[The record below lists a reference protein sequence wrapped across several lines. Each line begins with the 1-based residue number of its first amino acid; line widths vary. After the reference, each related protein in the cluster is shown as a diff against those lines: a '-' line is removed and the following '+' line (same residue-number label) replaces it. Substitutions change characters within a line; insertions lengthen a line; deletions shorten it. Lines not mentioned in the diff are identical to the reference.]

1 MLLDDLVQGR
11 DGLLVLALE
20 MGLVAVHEEGC
31 LVRLGPKGTRPGEKK
46 GRENREEKDL
56 SGKQAGNKGACASE
70 DADPEPRKVERTLWH
85 PAIPPAQEG
94 RASRGKFGV
103 PANIT
108 ETNRG
113 VNFRSTPRSGL
124 RLPGRKG
131 VDYYSERLTVHA
143 GRRDE
148 GGRGQGP
155 LRTPSIVRSEQL
167 AQAGQSWTPPLVLMY
182 KVLSGSI
189 IPHSQ
194 EDAMANARKITSV
207 ILGTAIICA
216 LAVLAGPNPAAQAAE
231 KPIVIGASISLNGA
245 YARTGE
251 YQRRGYEMWVESV
264 NARGGLHGRKIE
276 LKYYDD
282 KSDPNE
288 AAKLYER
295 LITVDKVD
303 LLLGPYSSP
312 VTKAAAPIAEKYK
325 IPMVSTGAA
334 DQAIFRQGFKYIFQT
349 YTPENFYMDGVLE
362 MAAKAGYK
370 TMAAVNEDTVFAKGT
385 AEGGIAKG
393 NSSASRSSSA
403 RRTRKA

>member
-1 MLLDDLVQGR
+1 
-11 DGLLVLALE
+11 
-20 MGLVAVHEEGC
+20 
-31 LVRLGPKGTRPGEKK
+31 
-46 GRENREEKDL
+46 
-56 SGKQAGNKGACASE
+56 
-70 DADPEPRKVERTLWH
+70 
-85 PAIPPAQEG
+85 
-94 RASRGKFGV
+94 
-103 PANIT
+103 
-108 ETNRG
+108 
-113 VNFRSTPRSGL
+113 
-124 RLPGRKG
+124 
-131 VDYYSERLTVHA
+131 
-143 GRRDE
+143 
-148 GGRGQGP
+148 
-155 LRTPSIVRSEQL
+155 
-167 AQAGQSWTPPLVLMY
+167 
-182 KVLSGSI
+182 
-189 IPHSQ
+189 
-194 EDAMANARKITSV
+194 MANARKITSV

-393 NSSASRSSSA
+393 KQLGIEVVFREAYAKGVKDVSGIILKAKAKNPDIFLGGSYLPDSTLLVRQAKELDFNPRVYVFSVGPGLPDFGKNLAKDSDYVFGPSQWEPTLKLPGAQEFADRYKKKYGDEA
-403 RRTRKA
+403 AYHAAGGYGAGQILEAGIRKAGSADREKVREALAALDTMTIFGAYKVDAGGLQVKKVMYMTQWLNGKREVVWPESVATAKPVMKAPAWKERK